1 MQAWA
6 YIRDLIAIIEVTSQL
21 IAIVSSHSYRRIV
34 WSSLLR
40 PEPENLQTVC
50 QEVVLVACVHCAQ
63 GPRVRPRS
71 KRKSWQ
77 QIARLPILIAR
88 SWDLMKADGPSN
100 DAEWMVRHEDRLSVP
115 IQSSIKVYDH
125 LKKECPSGWLARGIE
140 DNYSSSI
147 MGCRPLWPW
156 LSSMDRWSVWFAW
169 SWISGTT
176 SRSGER

>member
-125 LKKECPSGWLARGIE
+125 LKKEYPWLHWKWGRVLWNRYEWTLIHRSWLHWLAVGWHVKVPPSGKPPPCIKL
-140 DNYSSSI
+140 
-147 MGCRPLWPW
+147 
-156 LSSMDRWSVWFAW
+156 
-169 SWISGTT
+169 
-176 SRSGER
+176 